1 MLQNKFLRLEG
12 KLVKQLIMLL
22 ILFIPGT
29 ALSAQF
35 DIWETGISLS
45 QIVET
50 ARQHN
55 IPLRQEGIIAQDNGF
70 NQRFIND
77 RFWKADR
84 VGYTTTLMGVGAKVI
99 LKIHPDWPRR
109 MYEIEI
115 RFVGES
121 SSQEF
126 KTELLNMLTE
136 KHGKPDKTLINFH
149 RAYRWEPSESDQILL
164 TMYSYP
170 ILSYSDVK
178 LKKHALKQMGYK
190 IQNQKHGYTKK
201 DSSKF

>member
-1 MLQNKFLRLEG
+1 MI
-12 KLVKQLIMLL
+12 KQLIMLL

-55 IPLRQEGIIAQDNGF
+55 IPVRQDGIIAQDNGF

-84 VGYTTTLMGVGAKVI
+84 VGYTTTLMGVGAKVV
-99 LKIHPDWPRR
+99 LKIHSDWPRR
-109 MYEIEI
+109 LYEIEI
-115 RFVGES
+115 RFVGKS

-136 KHGKPDKTLINFH
+136 KYGKPDETLINLH
-149 RAYRWEPSESDQILL
+149 RAYHWAPSENDQILL
-164 TMYSYP
+164 TIYSYP
-170 ILSYSDVK
+170 ILSYSDIK
-178 LKKHALKQMGYK
+178 LKAHALKQIGYK
-190 IQNQKHGYTKK
+190 VKNQKQGYTKK

>member
-1 MLQNKFLRLEG
+1 
-12 KLVKQLIMLL
+12 MLL

-55 IPLRQEGIIAQDNGF
+55 IPLRQDGIIAQDNGF

-84 VGYTTTLMGVGAKVI
+84 VGYTTTLMGVGAKVV
-99 LKIHPDWPRR
+99 LKIHSDWPRR
-109 MYEIEI
+109 LYEIEI
-115 RFVGES
+115 RFVGKS

-136 KHGKPDKTLINFH
+136 KYGKPDETLINLH
-149 RAYRWEPSESDQILL
+149 RAYHWAPSENDQILL
-164 TMYSYP
+164 TIYSYP
-170 ILSYSDVK
+170 ILSYSDIK
-178 LKKHALKQMGYK
+178 LKAHALKQMGYK
-190 IQNQKHGYTKK
+190 VKNQKQGYTKK

>member
-1 MLQNKFLRLEG
+1 MI
-12 KLVKQLIMLL
+12 KQLIMLL

-35 DIWETGISLS
+35 DVWETGISLS

-55 IPLRQEGIIAQDNGF
+55 IPLRQDGIIAQDNGF

-77 RFWKADR
+77 RFWKADK
-84 VGYTTTLMGVGAKVI
+84 VGYTTTLMGVGAKVV
-99 LKIHPDWPRR
+99 LKIHSDWPRR
-109 MYEIEI
+109 LYEIEI
-115 RFVGES
+115 RFVGKS

-136 KHGKPDKTLINFH
+136 KYGKPDETLINLH
-149 RAYRWEPSESDQILL
+149 RAYHWAPSENDQILL
-164 TMYSYP
+164 TIYSYP
-170 ILSYSDVK
+170 ILSYSDIK
-178 LKKHALKQMGYK
+178 LKAHALKQMGYK
-190 IQNQKHGYTKK
+190 VKNQKQGYTKK